1 MWNWKEKFDRFLK
14 KEHLMQFLLQFNY
27 IFIYL
32 EQLQATFNNPKI
44 SQFIGIPAKENK
56 KAVIER

>member
-14 KEHLMQFLLQFNY
+14 KEHLMQFNY
-27 IFIYL
+27 IFICL

>member
-1 MWNWKEKFDRFLK
+1 M
-14 KEHLMQFLLQFNY
+14 QFNY
-27 IFIYL
+27 IFICL